1 MREGLLD
8 GKASQTEG
16 RIQSSVSIWLADLT
30 YTQQQISAELI
41 PQAIGGIAT
50 FLETRIE
57 LDQPVRIF
65 KYPEALAAALQTGV
79 PDIIGFSNYV
89 WNSNLSSAFARRLR
103 ELSPS
108 TIIVFGG
115 PHYPIVAQE
124 QEKYLRDHAEFDF
137 YVVKEGELAFANLV
151 LALLEAKFDR
161 EQVKQA
167 DLASVHSIDRL
178 GRARLTGAVER
189 LKDLTEIPSPYL
201 LGRMDEFFDGKLLP
215 IIQTNRGCPFGC
227 TFCVEGVSYYNKIYR
242 NAHEKVASEIDYI
255 GKKMRS
261 LREKG
266 GRNDLFIADSNFG
279 MYKDD
284 TATCREIAK
293 AQDSYGWPEYINVA
307 TGKNQKARVLEA
319 ARLVRGAM
327 RLSGSVQ
334 SLDEAVLKNVKRDNI
349 AADQLMRLA
358 LEAAE
363 VDANSYSEVILG
375 LPGDSKD
382 AHYRTLRTV
391 VDAGFQ
397 KVIPYTMMML
407 PGSEMCTEESKSKYE
422 MELRFR
428 ILPRCFGHFEI
439 CGRRV
444 VSAEIEEVCVAT
456 NTLPYVDY
464 LNCRKMHLMI
474 SIFYNDAVFSAL
486 LRFLRTSGVSI
497 FRWLEILRD
506 RKVGGRLGD
515 LIDSFEQ
522 ATRDE
527 LWQNR
532 SDLEAHLAQ
541 SGVIE
546 RYIAGELGLNLL
558 FTYKSLAM
566 TRHIAELQQL
576 AREAAVDLMRES
588 GLDSPEV
595 LEFVNDA
602 IQYDA
607 CRMTNLF
614 AHSDEDVRSNFRYD
628 VEGFMRQREP
638 GPVTDYKLSDPLR
651 MRFVLDA
658 DQRATINRGLVLFGS
673 DEAGVGRIL
682 SKFHITRLLRRPARE
697 IETDAQRG
705 SKGIGHVAP
714 TPINLLDA

>member
-1 MREGLLD
+1 
-8 GKASQTEG
+8 
-16 RIQSSVSIWLADLT
+16 
-30 YTQQQISAELI
+30 
-41 PQAIGGIAT
+41 
-50 FLETRIE
+50 
-57 LDQPVRIF
+57 
-65 KYPEALAAALQTGV
+65 
-79 PDIIGFSNYV
+79 
-89 WNSNLSSAFARRLR
+89 
-103 ELSPS
+103 
-108 TIIVFGG
+108 
-115 PHYPIVAQE
+115 
-124 QEKYLRDHAEFDF
+124 
-137 YVVKEGELAFANLV
+137 
-151 LALLEAKFDR
+151 
-161 EQVKQA
+161 
-167 DLASVHSIDRL
+167 
-178 GRARLTGAVER
+178 
-189 LKDLTEIPSPYL
+189 
-201 LGRMDEFFDGKLLP
+201 
-215 IIQTNRGCPFGC
+215 
-227 TFCVEGVSYYNKIYR
+227 
-242 NAHEKVASEIDYI
+242 
-255 GKKMRS
+255 
-261 LREKG
+261 
-266 GRNDLFIADSNFG
+266 

-284 TATCREIAK
+284 TVTCREIAK

-407 PGSEMCTEESKSKYE
+407 PGSEMCTEDSKSKYE

-439 CGRRV
+439 CGKRV

-456 NTLPYVDY
+456 NTLPYADY

-506 RKVGGRLGD
+506 REVSGRLGD
-515 LIDSFEQ
+515 LIDNFEQ
-522 ATRDE
+522 ATRNE

-614 AHSDEDVRSNFRYD
+614 AHSDEDVRSVFRYD
-628 VEGFMRQREP
+628 VEGFMRSREA
-638 GPVTDYKLSDPLR
+638 GPVTDYKLNDPLR

-682 SKFHITRLLRRPARE
+682 SKFHIIRLLRRPARE
-697 IETDAQRG
+697 IETDAQPA